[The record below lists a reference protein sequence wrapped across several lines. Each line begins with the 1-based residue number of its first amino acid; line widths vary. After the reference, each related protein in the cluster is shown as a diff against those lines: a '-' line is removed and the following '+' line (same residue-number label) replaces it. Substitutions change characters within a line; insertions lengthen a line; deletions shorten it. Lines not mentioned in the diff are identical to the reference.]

1 MLVPFRDLAFACGGN
16 VRTDPRDSR
25 LRKKLRARDVLLT
38 VPHGAPGNDVLAPD
52 VACPAHEQ
60 LRERGIDSLLLVSRV
75 CRYSECDQNRPQA
88 RRWPYRQAV
97 RVAMKERPRFLLD
110 VHSFPNSYPV
120 YKGRDLILI
129 HTPGVTD
136 KKAME
141 EFAGRLRLA
150 ASELDRKARIEVQ
163 DQHQD
168 VIHDIVAEAREVGLP
183 AESVMLVE
191 CNESGSPALYSA
203 LIRKAIMAM
212 SRDKGWDK
220 PVQASAK

>member
-16 VRTDPRDSR
+16 VRTDPRHPR

-60 LRERGIDSLLLVSRV
+60 LRERGIDSLLLLARI
-75 CRYSECDQNRPQA
+75 CRYTECDMNRPQA

-97 RVAMKERPRFLLD
+97 RVAMKEKPRLLLD
-110 VHSFPNSYPV
+110 VHSFPNAYPA
-120 YKGRDLILI
+120 YKGRDMVMI

-141 EFAGRLRLA
+141 EFAGRLKA
-150 ASELDRKARIEVQ
+150 AAKEIGRKAVIEVQ
-163 DQHQD
+163 DQHQQ
-168 VIHDIVAEAREVGLP
+168 VIHDIVTEAKELGLP
-183 AESVMLVE
+183 SKSIMLVE

-203 LIRKAIMAM
+203 LIRKAIMSMALDHKWI
-212 SRDKGWDK
+212 S
-220 PVQASAK
+220 